1 MRFVKDIFSLRV
13 LLDIL
18 RLYEAGTGT
27 KLNFSKTEAM
37 WLGAWRTRTDSP
49 LGLTWVNK
57 MKILGIWFGNGTTN
71 VEHDNWLPHL
81 SKLENNLNLWKSR
94 SLSLI
99 GKSLIVNVLGAS
111 KFWFLAKIWPVPKW
125 VVSRF
130 GKLVHHFLW
139 NSKKWLANRLCQGQ
153 LRKEA

>member
-1 MRFVKDIFSLRV
+1 MACTTRSEPRDNGFLLPGAKGKHFTIRQYADNSTCFVKDIFSLQV

-18 RLYEAGTGT
+18 RHYEAGTGA

-37 WLGAWRTRTDSP
+37 WLGAWRTRPDSP

-57 MKILGIWFGNGTTN
+57 MKILGIWFGNGSTN
-71 VEHDNWLPHL
+71 VEHNNWLPCL

-99 GKSLIVNVLGAS
+99 GKSLGLAS
-111 KFWFLAKIWPVPKW
+111 L
-125 VVSRF
+125 VS
-130 GKLVHHFLW
+130 
-139 NSKKWLANRLCQGQ
+139 GQ
-153 LRKEA
+153 DIACPQMGSVSL